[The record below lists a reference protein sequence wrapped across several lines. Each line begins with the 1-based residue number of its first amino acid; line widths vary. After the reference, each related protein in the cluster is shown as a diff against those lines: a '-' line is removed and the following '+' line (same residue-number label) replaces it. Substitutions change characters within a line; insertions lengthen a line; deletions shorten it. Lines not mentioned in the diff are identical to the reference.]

1 MYMDSTVEHLEDF
14 AKEGKLIKNCSI
26 QWVKSSLCAR
36 TFPIFPTNH
45 TVNAVSQIF
54 IITDEILA
62 I

>member
-26 QWVKSSLCAR
+26 QLCAR

-45 TVNAVSQIF
+45 TVNAGSQIF

-62 I
+62 T